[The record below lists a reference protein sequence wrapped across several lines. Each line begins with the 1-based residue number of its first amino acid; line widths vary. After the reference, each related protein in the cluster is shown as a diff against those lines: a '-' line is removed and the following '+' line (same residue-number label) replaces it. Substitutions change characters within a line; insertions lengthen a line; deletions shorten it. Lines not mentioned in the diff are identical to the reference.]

1 MSPTWPIGLLV
12 VKPETVLRWHRGAGV
27 LIGPGDQIG
36 STGGALDSGFPKDF
50 RATRGAQTVSEVCEG
65 YLRTLTEQ
73 VP

>member
-1 MSPTWPIGLLV
+1 
-12 VKPETVLRWHRGAGV
+12 V

-50 RATRGAQTVSEVCEG
+50 RATRGAGTVSELCEG

-73 VP
+73 VS